1 MSGSIKKRSK
11 SWQFEYM
18 YEGVRYNKSIPI
30 ELAPTEKK
38 ARQYLEEFCL
48 DVRKNQF
55 SQASNYTFESVADL
69 WLRQVVSPNYSPLC
83 LNCYIKNL
91 NNHILPVFG
100 ARKMASINSLEINEF
115 IKDLKCKKTQYANR
129 ENHALSNGTIEKIYH
144 ILHTIIQYAF
154 DNDIIDKNPCDKVKL
169 NLKKQ
174 NDSEIHYYTI
184 DEYNHLLEE
193 LKNEDITKRLAVEI
207 AIKTGLRR
215 SEIFGLKWSDID
227 FTNNIMSVN
236 KTRQKSQNKM
246 LELTTKTYSSI
257 RDITIPDSL
266 SELLKE
272 YYLEHKDNEYILQDI
287 DYDNLTAWFRYWQ
300 EKHNLPRI
308 KFHDLRH
315 THATLLLSQGVDI
328 KTIQKR
334 LGHSDIST
342 TLNVYAHSVKEL
354 DKKASDV
361 MDKLRQNYD
370 KTQK

>member
-1 MSGSIKKRSK
+1 MSGSIRKRKK
-11 SWQFEYM
+11 SWQLSYM
-18 YEGVRYNKSIPI
+18 YEGVRYNSSVSL
-30 ELAPTEKK
+30 EEAPTEKK
-38 ARQYLEEFCL
+38 AKEYLEAFCL
-48 DVRKNQF
+48 EVRKNNFAQT
-55 SQASNYTFESVADL
+55 SNYTFENVADL

-91 NNHILPVFG
+91 NNHILPVF
-100 ARKMASINSLEINEF
+100 ADKKIASINSLEINEF
-115 IKDLKCKKTQYANR
+115 IKDLKTKKTNYSNR
-129 ENHALSNGTIEKIYH
+129 ENHKLSNGTIEKIYH
-144 ILHTIIQYAF
+144 ILHTIIQYAY

-169 NLKKQ
+169 GLKKQ
-174 NDSEIHYYTI
+174 NDSTIHYYSI

-193 LKNEDITKRLAVEI
+193 LKHEDITKRLAIEM

-215 SEIFGLKWSDID
+215 SELFGLKWSDID
-227 FTNNIMSVN
+227 FKSSMLSVN

-246 LELTTKTYSSI
+246 FEMATKTYSSI
-257 RDITIPDSL
+257 RDISIPSSL
-266 SELLKE
+266 LDLLKE
-272 YYLEHKDNEYILQDI
+272 YHKDHDGEYILQDI

-342 TLNVYAHSVKEL
+342 TLNVYAHSVKDL
-354 DKKASDV
+354 DKSASDV
-361 MDKLRQNYD
+361 MDKLRQNYA
-370 KTQK
+370 KT